1 MPTDRERVTVPQH
14 DIGGMEHV
22 YGIKSRGRAIARR
35 GDHEPD
41 EQMNGPAHGGP
52 RGAAAFQG
60 GDETERARIGGC
72 RRRTRQVCRQL
83 KNLR

>member
-1 MPTDRERVTVPQH
+1 VTVPQH
-14 DIGGMEHV
+14 DFGGMQHV
-22 YGIKSRGRAIARR
+22 CGIKSRGRAIARR

-60 GDETERARIGGC
+60 GDETEGARIGGC
-72 RRRTRQVCRQL
+72 RWQARQVCRQL
-83 KNLR
+83 KNLG

>member
-1 MPTDRERVTVPQH
+1 VTVPQH
-14 DIGGMEHV
+14 DFGGMQQV
-22 YGIKSRGRAIARR
+22 CGIKSRGRAIARR

-60 GDETERARIGGC
+60 GDETEGAQIGGC
-72 RRRTRQVCRQL
+72 RRQARQVCRQL